1 MNDSGEGEA
10 FRDSIGTINKAGDRV
25 WVYPKMPVG
34 FFYTLRKWISFVLVT
49 FLFAMPFIYIN
60 GRQLFLFNVL
70 ERKFHFFGTPFWAQD
85 FHLLVIMILLGV
97 VFVGLFTVAFGR
109 VFCGWICPQ
118 TIFLEFIFRPIEY
131 WIEGDRG
138 AQIRL
143 DKQDWNFEKIRKKV
157 TKWFLFFI
165 ISFLISNIFLAY
177 FIGSDVLI
185 GHVLAPLENI
195 KTLLSLLIFTMV
207 FYFVFAWFREQVC
220 VIACPYGRLQG
231 VLLDQHSLVVAYD
244 YKRGEKEVGRAKFKK
259 NEDRESSG
267 KGDCIDCHQCV
278 NVCPTGID
286 IRNGTQLEC
295 VNCTA
300 CMDACDEIMEAV
312 KLPKKLIRHASEDQ
326 IQKEESFRFTS
337 RLKGYTII
345 LGIFIL
351 GFIFIITSRSEI
363 EATLLRIPGQ
373 LYSISKDKNT
383 IQNVYAYK
391 FVNKTTADF
400 QNIELKL
407 ISHQGH
413 IYTANHQSIT
423 LKKEEI
429 QDGTFFIEL
438 DKKQWKGKKL
448 TLKIGLYN
456 GENLIESVNT
466 QFLGP
471 RTYQ

>member
-1 MNDSGEGEA
+1 
-10 FRDSIGTINKAGDRV
+10 
-25 WVYPKMPVG
+25 
-34 FFYTLRKWISFVLVT
+34 
-49 FLFAMPFIYIN
+49 
-60 GRQLFLFNVL
+60 
-70 ERKFHFFGTPFWAQD
+70 
-85 FHLLVIMILLGV
+85 
-97 VFVGLFTVAFGR
+97 
-109 VFCGWICPQ
+109 
-118 TIFLEFIFRPIEY
+118 
-131 WIEGDRG
+131 
-138 AQIRL
+138 
-143 DKQDWNFEKIRKKV
+143 
-157 TKWFLFFI
+157 
-165 ISFLISNIFLAY
+165 
-177 FIGSDVLI
+177 
-185 GHVLAPLENI
+185 
-195 KTLLSLLIFTMV
+195 MV

-244 YKRGEKEVGRAKFKK
+244 YKRGEKEFGRAKFKK

-337 RLKGYTII
+337 RLKGYTVI

-429 QDGTFFIEL
+429 QD
-438 DKKQWKGKKL
+438 
-448 TLKIGLYN
+448 
-456 GENLIESVNT
+456 
-466 QFLGP
+466 
-471 RTYQ
+471 